1 LNSAPEVISTGDNSI
16 TVFGVGLDTS
26 VWALPRNVGVWGT
39 SWISLGGLFELA

>member
-26 VWALPRNVGVWGT
+26 VWALPRNAGVWPT
-39 SWISLGGLFELA
+39 YWVPLGGLFELA